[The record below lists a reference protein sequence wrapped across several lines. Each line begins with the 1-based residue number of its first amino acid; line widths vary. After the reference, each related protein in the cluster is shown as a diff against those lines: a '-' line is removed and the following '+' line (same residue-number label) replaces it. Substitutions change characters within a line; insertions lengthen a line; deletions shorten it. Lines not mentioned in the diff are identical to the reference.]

1 MRSEDELS
9 FFAPLDDQ
17 RFAAVSTR
25 CGLLATEQALGRH
38 SGGGELFAVGTG
50 DIPPHAGANAQRL
63 VGL

>member
-25 CGLLATEQALGRH
+25 CGLFASEQAFGRH
-38 SGGGELFAVGTG
+38 SGGGELLAVRTG